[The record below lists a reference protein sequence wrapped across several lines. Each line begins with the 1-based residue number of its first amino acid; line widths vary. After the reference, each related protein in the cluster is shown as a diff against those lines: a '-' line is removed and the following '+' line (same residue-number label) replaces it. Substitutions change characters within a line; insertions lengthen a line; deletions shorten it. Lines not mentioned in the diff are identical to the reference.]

1 MGYEFTVGLAFGDSL
16 TYGTGATEDESYPAQ
31 LASLIGR
38 RVVREGKPGE
48 LSAAEVILSSGW
60 EVESMPIETLLTS
73 QRGWGRERCSRF
85 LRPIQ
90 IREKKTIGSM
100 TERQRTTVAALLSRV
115 A

>member
-1 MGYEFTVGLAFGDSL
+1 LNSLDVGAHL
-16 TYGTGATEDESYPAQ
+16 EQ
-31 LASLIGR
+31 R
-38 RVVREGKPGE
+38 RKALRRANVVRGTRAKLKRRIAAGE

-100 TERQRTTVAALLSRV
+100 TERQRTAVAALLSRV